1 MLTDDNP
8 NKNFL
13 LLNAVSQL
21 NEGREALIKEF
32 ENEINRQISIPSS
45 KFKLFLKSS
54 FDDKFNEEIEQSF
67 KELNDQFSYI
77 VRASELLAKTY
88 SVSGNGE
95 LVESVYSPVKSLIEN
110 HHQYVSQLVELQ
122 DIHSEEDTRQLK
134 WCTAPEEFLTQI
146 GASELSDNDIISIE
160 FSGKELLNEGK

>member
-1 MLTDDNP
+1 M
-8 NKNFL
+8 
-13 LLNAVSQL
+13 LLNAVNQL

-45 KFKLFLKSS
+45 KFTLFLKSL

-95 LVESVYSPVKSLIEN
+95 LVESVYSPVKSLI
-110 HHQYVSQLVELQ
+110 
-122 DIHSEEDTRQLK
+122 
-134 WCTAPEEFLTQI
+134 
-146 GASELSDNDIISIE
+146 
-160 FSGKELLNEGK
+160 